1 MEQAEVAIAEMAP
14 APDLQQG
21 TKRDREAG
29 KIAPKEGFKKKA
41 KTAFYCKMH
50 GPNQRHSTEN
60 CKVINAEIEKLKG
73 RKPPP
78 YNNQQ
83 QGSEP
88 RKWTDNK
95 NKRPSATTYTTEQL
109 KEVVRMTRKKAM
121 QDAKTKFDAQVLDE
135 LHALEIRDNAVQEL
149 QKMNDMEVFVNN
161 PVPSIES
168 ESDDDELTQ
177 VELEELALS
186 FSD

>member
-1 MEQAEVAIAEMAP
+1 
-14 APDLQQG
+14 
-21 TKRDREAG
+21 
-29 KIAPKEGFKKKA
+29 
-41 KTAFYCKMH
+41 
-50 GPNQRHSTEN
+50 
-60 CKVINAEIEKLKG
+60 
-73 RKPPP
+73 
-78 YNNQQ
+78 
-83 QGSEP
+83 
-88 RKWTDNK
+88 
-95 NKRPSATTYTTEQL
+95 
-109 KEVVRMTRKKAM
+109 MTRKKAM
-121 QDAKTKFDAQVLDE
+121 RDAKTKFDAQVQDE